1 MQLSVLPCAV
11 DDSLAA
17 ARAAAHGVVG
27 VERKRESLSILRSLL
42 DVQQKQ
48 LVATVEQNKILM
60 RVETLLQQQRGRE
73 AAKVR
78 ALLQAML

>member
-11 DDSLAA
+11 DDTLAA
-17 ARAAAHGVVG
+17 ARAAARGVVG
-27 VERKRESLSILRSLL
+27 VERKCELVSILRSLP

-60 RVETLLQQQRGRE
+60 RVKTLLQ
-73 AAKVR
+73 
-78 ALLQAML
+78 